1 MAGQEEKGFPQE
13 EVPKAPQPE
22 LSNDF
27 FAQLLH
33 LPACKSKGYCDNCG
47 RCER

>member
-1 MAGQEEKGFPQE
+1 MEENKNVVEEKAEKKQE
-13 EVPKAPQPE
+13 VNLGE
-22 LSNDF
+22 DF
-27 FAQLLH
+27 YMKLLH

>member
-1 MAGQEEKGFPQE
+1 MEEPVLQSPQTPAE
-13 EVPKAPQPE
+13 EPE
-22 LSNDF
+22 EPCLPNDF
-27 FAQLLH
+27 FMELLH